1 MSDSMR
7 EWPSEKPINRKAI
20 ISDQSYPDL
29 TPQELDAL
37 SEKLTDEFLKDEQGL
52 LSGCVANNRSWT
64 SEIREFSLDEIDHII
79 ADGMDNI
86 YGKPK
91 GIHVTSIVPPEHGW
105 PIAFHCSICKET
117 IFLLS
122 TWANK
127 PEKGDYYKMNDVCAS
142 DEQSYAHNLKMAM
155 KLPPAY
161 MKY

>member
-1 MSDSMR
+1 M
-7 EWPSEKPINRKAI
+7 
-20 ISDQSYPDL
+20 SDQSYPDL

-37 SEKLTDEFLKDEQGL
+37 SEKLLEDFVKDETMTA
-52 LSGCVANNRSWT
+52 LSIKSYPA
-64 SEIREFSLDEIDHII
+64 
-79 ADGMDNI
+79 
-86 YGKPK
+86 